1 MIEWR
6 DEAVILERR
15 RHGESHA
22 LVDLFAR
29 AHGRWRGLVHGGAS
43 TRMAP
48 LIEPGNRVQATWRAR
63 LLDQLGYF
71 LIEPQEALLPHL
83 LGAPLRLKLWQAARH
98 LLLAVLP
105 ERHPYEAVFSAL
117 AGLRAVLALDTVS
130 AGHLGEAL
138 ARFELAVIA
147 SSGFALDLARCAVT
161 GEPWEL
167 VYVSPRTGRAVSRAA
182 GAPYASK
189 LLPLPGFLRPDRE
202 ERQAPS
208 AAELAD
214 AFRLTGYFLDRHVFA
229 PIHQPPPPAR
239 ADAVS
244 ALIAAAEQEATA
256 GSPAG

>member
-22 LVDLFAR
+22 LVDLFTR
-29 AHGRWRGLVHGGAS
+29 SHGRWRGLVHGGAS

-48 LIEPGNRVQATWRAR
+48 VIEPGNRVQATWRAR
-63 LLDQLGYF
+63 LVDQLGHF

-83 LGAPLRLKLWQAARH
+83 LGEPLRLKLWQAARH

-117 AGLRAVLALDTVS
+117 AGLRAVLALESVC

-147 SSGFALDLARCAVT
+147 SSGFALDLDRCAVT
-161 GEPWEL
+161 GARREL

-182 GAPYASK
+182 GAPYAAK
-189 LLPLPGFLRPDRE
+189 LLPLPGFLRPDR
-202 ERQAPS
+202 RAGQAPGP
-208 AAELAD
+208 AELAD
-214 AFRLTGYFLDRHVFA
+214 AFRLTGHFLDRHVFA
-229 PIHQPPPPAR
+229 AIHRSPPPAR
-239 ADAVS
+239 TDAVS
-244 ALIAAAEQEATA
+244 ALVAAAEREAAT
-256 GSPAG
+256 GSVID

>member
-29 AHGRWRGLVHGGAS
+29 THGRWRGLVHGGAGRR
-43 TRMAP
+43 TAP
-48 LIEPGNRVQATWRAR
+48 VLEPGNRVQATWRAR
-63 LLDQLGYF
+63 LIDQLGHF

-83 LGAPLRLKLWQAARH
+83 LGEPLRLKVWQAARH

-105 ERHPYEAVFSAL
+105 ERHPYESVFAAL
-117 AGLRAVLALDTVS
+117 AGLRAVLALETV
-130 AGHLGEAL
+130 AVGHLGEAL

-147 SSGFALDLARCAVT
+147 SSGFALDLDRCAVT
-161 GEPWEL
+161 GEQEEL

-182 GAPYASK
+182 GAPYAPK
-189 LLPLPGFLRPDRE
+189 LLPLPGFLRPHRGG
-202 ERQAPS
+202 RQAPD

-229 PIHQPPPPAR
+229 AVHRPPPPAR

-244 ALIAAAEQEATA
+244 ALIAAAEQEARIGASTD
-256 GSPAG
+256 